1 MSCAANVSLTVS
13 KRRPRLS
20 CSPPKSSSR
29 RRPRLSP
36 NRLAAVASARTSISL
51 SGMSTWTVA
60 PYSGLSS
67 MRRHFRF
74 MARDTRLLL
83 AFETFRALSLKRS
96 AMVSLQSE
104 PFMRALTII
113 RLNFTITIFSPALI
127 APPSL
132 LTLLFNSSSKSLPL
146 APLTRTN
153 SSLIK
158 SSQSSSVSPAS
169 LQLAQTS
176 AAARTSPINFTAA
189 YSWRFIPLVMASSL
203 AFLRHFFRSSEQSS
217 ACFCK
222 TLLKLRFMISSAP
235 SSASPAS
242 SFLLRTLSRQARLSK
257 PACAHRLKT
266 SPRTSRDAS
275 LSSSSVRPVF
285 SGMVFPDLM

>member
-176 AAARTSPINFTAA
+176 AAARTSPIFFTAA
-189 YSWRFIPLVMASSL
+189 YSLRFKPLLMASAFACSRQVFRSPVQLLEGFISTLLRLRFTIDSASSPERPAPSFLSFTLVMQL
-203 AFLRHFFRSSEQSS
+203 
-217 ACFCK
+217 
-222 TLLKLRFMISSAP
+222 
-235 SSASPAS
+235 
-242 SFLLRTLSRQARLSK
+242 RLS
-257 PACAHRLKT
+257 PPDCMQAPKT
-266 SPRTSRDAS
+266 SPRTPREASFSTSWIFLDFCDA
-275 LSSSSVRPVF
+275 LCPA
-285 SGMVFPDLM
+285 LM